1 MASNFAR
8 SWKTGVKNFLRNGL
22 LSIATIS
29 VIAIT
34 LFIINIEVAMLV
46 ANNLFL
52 EDIQDKVRISV
63 YLKPEVS
70 ESKAKE
76 IENEIRAYEKV
87 SSVDYVSKE
96 DALQNF
102 REKNKDN
109 ESFRKSLEE
118 LGMNPLG
125 AVINVKADNPDDYE
139 AIAGRIESGEMMTH
153 VSKVNYRKYSSL
165 ISGLNE
171 GIKSNRKS
179 AIIFGMTFSIIAV
192 LITFNSI
199 RITMYSH
206 RKEIEIMRL
215 VGASDNYIR
224 LPFIWEGILYG
235 VVAAVITIPLAY
247 GYLYFSGGEANPI
260 LPSSNTE
267 FLKDFLNNYFNR
279 NLVLV
284 IFVQFF
290 LGILLGVTSSMI
302 AIKKYLDAS
311 AKNKKNII

>member
-1 MASNFAR
+1 MASNFVR
-8 SWKTGVKNFLRNGL
+8 SWKTGTKNFLRNGL
-22 LSIATIS
+22 LSVATIS
-29 VIAIT
+29 VIAMT
-34 LFIINIEVAMLV
+34 LFIINIEIAMLV

-52 EDIQDKVRISV
+52 EDIQEKVRISV
-63 YLKPEVS
+63 YLKPETS
-70 ESKAKE
+70 ESKARDL
-76 IENEIRAYEKV
+76 ENEIRSYEKV
-87 SSVDYVSKE
+87 SLVEYVSKE
-96 DALQNF
+96 VALENF

-109 ESFRKSLEE
+109 ESFRRSLEE

-139 AIAGRIESGEMMTH
+139 TIAGRIESGTMTEYI
-153 VSKVNYRKYSSL
+153 SKVNYRKYSSL
-165 ISGLNE
+165 INGLND

-179 AIIFGMTFSIIAV
+179 AIIFGITFSIIAI

-206 RKEIEIMRL
+206 RREIEIMRL

-235 VVAAVITIPLAY
+235 VTAAVITIPIAY
-247 GYLYFSGGEANPI
+247 AYLYFSGGETNSI

-279 NLVLV
+279 NLFLV
-284 IFVQFF
+284 IFVQFSF
-290 LGILLGVTSSMI
+290 GILLGVTSSMI
-302 AIKKYLDAS
+302 AIKKYLDV
-311 AKNKKNII
+311 KDKKNII